1 MQDITLNTIEK
12 IFLVIWIRD
21 ISTPATGTVQ
31 RSKVF
36 LIFSLRVPLF
46 VFCFTKYYLEF
57 NSILRDS
64 FSVEKLSSWRKKER
78 GRCEWW
84 ILDPLDQ
91 LQEFSGCSNS
101 IMSSVTRW
109 LNYLFNIWPFPTMS
123 SWTTA
128 YLENWPKYVHNFAQY
143 WIHHRKNYKILLIF
157 FARVAKFHQ
166 IWSHLSCL
174 NLKGWICLP
183 VSLFLCGR
191 LTNIRLNLIEKKAK
205 KIFWIGHSSRAVGQH
220 VRRIVEPVETKI
232 IDIKKK

>member
-1 MQDITLNTIEK
+1 MQDITLNRIEK

-46 VFCFTKYYLEF
+46 VFCFFYFTKYYLEF
-57 NSILRDS
+57 NSTRRDS

-157 FARVAKFHQ
+157 LPEWQNSTKYGHTDLVSTWTAESVC
-166 IWSHLSCL
+166 LSLSFCAADWRTF
-174 NLKGWICLP
+174 GWIWL
-183 VSLFLCGR
+183 
-191 LTNIRLNLIEKKAK
+191 KK
-205 KIFWIGHSSRAVGQH
+205 
-220 VRRIVEPVETKI
+220 
-232 IDIKKK
+232 